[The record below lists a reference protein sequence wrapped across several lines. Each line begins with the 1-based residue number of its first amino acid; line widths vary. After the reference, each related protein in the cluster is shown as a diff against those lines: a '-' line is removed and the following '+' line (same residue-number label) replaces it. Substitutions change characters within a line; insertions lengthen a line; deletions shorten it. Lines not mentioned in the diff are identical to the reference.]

1 MATLDDVRE
10 IALALPRT
18 TEHLIRDHTKFRV
31 GRLVYASVSADE
43 ERIGFGFPKEER
55 AALVASEPDKFMM
68 PLRGDERYQWVRA
81 RLPVLNFAELRELLI
96 DAWCM
101 VVSKKAAADYLAS
114 VGIKRD

>member
-43 ERIGFGFPKEER
+43 ERMGFGFPKEER
-55 AALVASEPDKFMM
+55 AALVASDPDKFMM
-68 PLRGDERYQWVRA
+68 PLRSDERYNWVRA
-81 RLPVLNFAELRELLI
+81 RLPVLDRDELRELLI
-96 DAWCM
+96 DGWCL
-101 VVSKKAAADYLAS
+101 VVSKKVAAAYLDS
-114 VGIKRD
+114 QGLDR

>member
-1 MATLDDVRE
+1 MANLGDVRE

-55 AALVASEPDKFMM
+55 AALVASDPEKFMM
-68 PLRGDERYQWVRA
+68 PLRSDERYNWVRA
-81 RLPVLNFAELRELLI
+81 RLPVLDRDELRELLI
-96 DAWCM
+96 DGWCL
-101 VVSKKAAADYLAS
+101 VVSKKAAATYLDS
-114 VGIKRD
+114 QGLDR

>member
-43 ERIGFGFPKEER
+43 ERMGFGFPKEER
-55 AALVASEPDKFMM
+55 AALVASDPDKFMM
-68 PLRGDERYQWVRA
+68 PLRSDERYNWVRA
-81 RLPVLNFAELRELLI
+81 RLPVLDRDELRELLI
-96 DAWCM
+96 DGWCL
-101 VVSKKAAADYLAS
+101 VVSQKVAAAYLDS
-114 VGIKRD
+114 QGLDR